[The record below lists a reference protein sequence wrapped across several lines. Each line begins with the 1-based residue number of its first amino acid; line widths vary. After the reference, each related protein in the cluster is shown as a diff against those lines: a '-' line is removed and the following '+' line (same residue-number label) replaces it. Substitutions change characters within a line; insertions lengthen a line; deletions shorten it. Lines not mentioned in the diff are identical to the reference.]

1 MRPLKPAVILDYN
14 YIIEKMNTTLRIILL
29 VIVAVSS
36 YYFTFWVPFSL
47 IEIGDLNWIRD
58 IVSIIVAIGV
68 SWFVWSA
75 TITKS
80 SKGFLSSVLLGAA
93 IVGGIGF
100 LGGFFGPIIFTPH
113 SNQGPLLGLF
123 ITGPLGFVVGAA
135 GGFVYWII
143 RGSDLNKTGK
153 TI

>member
-1 MRPLKPAVILDYN
+1 MSYPL
-14 YIIEKMNTTLRIILL
+14 
-29 VIVAVSS
+29 
-36 YYFTFWVPFSL
+36 SL
-47 IEIGDLNWIRD
+47 
-58 IVSIIVAIGV
+58 
-68 SWFVWSA
+68 
-75 TITKS
+75 
-80 SKGFLSSVLLGAA
+80 
-93 IVGGIGF
+93 IGF
-100 LGGFFGPIIFTPH
+100 LGGFFGPIIFTLH

>member
-1 MRPLKPAVILDYN
+1 
-14 YIIEKMNTTLRIILL
+14 MNSTLRIILL

-47 IEIGDLNWIRD
+47 IEISDLNWIRN
-58 IVSIIVAIGV
+58 IVSVIVAIGV
-68 SWFVWSA
+68 GWFVWSA
-75 TITKS
+75 TRTKS

>member
-1 MRPLKPAVILDYN
+1 
-14 YIIEKMNTTLRIILL
+14 MNSTLRIILL

-75 TITKS
+75 TRTKS

>member
-1 MRPLKPAVILDYN
+1 
-14 YIIEKMNTTLRIILL
+14 MNTTLRIILL
-29 VIVAVSS
+29 VIVTVSS
-36 YYFTFWVPFSL
+36 FYFTFWVPFSL
-47 IEIGDLNWIRD
+47 IEIGDLNWIRN

-68 SWFVWSA
+68 GWLVWSA
-75 TITKS
+75 TRTKS
-80 SKGFLSSVLLGAA
+80 SKGLLSSVLLGAA

-135 GGFVYWII
+135 GGFVNWII
-143 RGSDLNKTGK
+143 RGSDLKKTGK